1 MQNLL
6 SAALNDPVDSIA
18 AFNVFSR
25 LLQQRASASAAAA
38 TAAAAAE
45 AAAKTDKQNAVE
57 LALHK
62 AEVTFDANK
71 MVKEI
76 KSQIVNEKA
85 EAEVAIALRD
95 RIIGQLRSRLE
106 AVQMTVRQA
115 ERNYEE
121 DEDEEALPT
130 LGDVFGVE

>member
-1 MQNLL
+1 M
-6 SAALNDPVDSIA
+6 
-18 AFNVFSR
+18 
-25 LLQQRASASAAAA
+25 
-38 TAAAAAE
+38 
-45 AAAKTDKQNAVE
+45 E

>member
-1 MQNLL
+1 M
-6 SAALNDPVDSIA
+6 
-18 AFNVFSR
+18 
-25 LLQQRASASAAAA
+25 
-38 TAAAAAE
+38 
-45 AAAKTDKQNAVE
+45 
-57 LALHK
+57 
-62 AEVTFDANK
+62 
-71 MVKEI
+71 
-76 KSQIVNEKA
+76 
-85 EAEVAIALRD
+85 RD

>member
-1 MQNLL
+1 M
-6 SAALNDPVDSIA
+6 
-18 AFNVFSR
+18 
-25 LLQQRASASAAAA
+25 
-38 TAAAAAE
+38 
-45 AAAKTDKQNAVE
+45 
-57 LALHK
+57 
-62 AEVTFDANK
+62 TFDANK